1 MSLAPKIKWNKKPTQ
16 VSSTMTRYTDR
27 ALFALGDA
35 IQTTSDYS
43 AQWIVDAK
51 IKANSR
57 TGTLWH
63 DLVNKRRGN
72 APGARVETGELM
84 RSVGSTLAV
93 ELDRGFYE
101 SQFGI
106 RLPEAGGRKYFMEQD
121 QGFDLELYNGE
132 TKWVP
137 GMETFKAVLPVLRK
151 TFRTEMS
158 MRGFVLGKMAA
169 GGKSAPRESAGGFS
183 GGNEAQMMS
192 ERSIQIR
199 RYEQRLNADAG
210 YQIKQDLFGGAM
222 TEQFGSIDNYLYRF
236 GRND

>member
-16 VSSTMTRYTDR
+16 VQSTMTRYADR

-35 IQTTSDYS
+35 VQITSEKS
-43 AQWIVDAK
+43 AQWIIDAK
-51 IKANSR
+51 IKSGSR

-63 DLVNKRRGN
+63 DLVNKERGN
-72 APGARVETGELM
+72 NPGARIDTGELL
-84 RSVGSTLAV
+84 RSVGSTSAT

-137 GMETFKAVLPVLRK
+137 GMETFKAVLPALRK

-169 GGKSAPRESAGGFS
+169 GGKSAPRESASFS
-183 GGNEAQMMS
+183 DTSDIQRMT
-192 ERSIQIR
+192 ERSIQAR

-210 YQIKQDLFGGAM
+210 YQIKQDLFSGSM
-222 TEQFGSIDNYLYRF
+222 IQQFGSIDKYLYRF